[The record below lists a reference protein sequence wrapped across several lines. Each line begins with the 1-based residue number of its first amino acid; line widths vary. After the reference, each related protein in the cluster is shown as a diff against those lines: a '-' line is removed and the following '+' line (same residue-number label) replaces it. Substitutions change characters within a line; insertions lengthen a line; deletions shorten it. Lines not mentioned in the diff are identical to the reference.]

1 MSEQE
6 QNKRLNE
13 HNRRIIRLEEEVKT
27 LKRDVEPQGWIS
39 NAFDAVEDDLDDI
52 KSSIDEIKSSIRKL
66 EQQVN
71 HNHNQLSAKLEI
83 ILEHI
88 TGISDLPEE

>member
-6 QNKRLNE
+6 QNKKINE
-13 HNRRIIRLEEEVKT
+13 HNRRITRLEEEVKT

-39 NAFDAVEDDLDDI
+39 NAFDAVEDDLD
-52 KSSIDEIKSSIRKL
+52 EIKAIIRKL

-83 ILEHI
+83 ILEHL
-88 TGISDLPEE
+88 TGIADLPES

>member
-6 QNKRLNE
+6 QNKKINE
-13 HNRRIIRLEEEVKT
+13 HNRRITRLEEEVKT

-39 NAFDAVEDDLDDI
+39 NAFDAVEDDLD
-52 KSSIDEIKSSIRKL
+52 EIKASIRKL

-83 ILEHI
+83 ILEHL
-88 TGISDLPEE
+88 TGIADLPES

>member
-6 QNKRLNE
+6 QNKKINE
-13 HNRRIIRLEEEVKT
+13 HNRRITKLEEDVKT

-39 NAFDAVEDDLDDI
+39 NAFDAVEDDLD
-52 KSSIDEIKSSIRKL
+52 EIKASIRKL

-83 ILEHI
+83 ILEHL
-88 TGISDLPEE
+88 TGIADLPES

>member
-6 QNKRLNE
+6 QNKKINE
-13 HNRRIIRLEEEVKT
+13 HNRRITRLEEEVKT

-39 NAFDAVEDDLDDI
+39 NAFDAVEGDLD
-52 KSSIDEIKSSIRKL
+52 EIQTSIRKL

-83 ILEHI
+83 ILEHL
-88 TGISDLPEE
+88 TGIADLPES

>member
-1 MSEQE
+1 MKKPYINIANSIGQ
-6 QNKRLNE
+6 
-13 HNRRIIRLEEEVKT
+13 IS
-27 LKRDVEPQGWIS
+27 WIS

>member
-6 QNKRLNE
+6 QNKIINE
-13 HNRRIIRLEEEVKT
+13 HNRRITRLEEEVKT

-39 NAFDAVEDDLDDI
+39 NAFDAVEDDLD
-52 KSSIDEIKSSIRKL
+52 EIKASIRKL
-66 EQQVN
+66 EQQAN

-83 ILEHI
+83 ILEHL
-88 TGISDLPEE
+88 TGVSDLPES

>member
-6 QNKRLNE
+6 QNKKINE
-13 HNRRIIRLEEEVKT
+13 HNRRITRLEEEVKT

-39 NAFDAVEDDLDDI
+39 NAFDAVEDDLDGI
-52 KSSIDEIKSSIRKL
+52 KNSIRKL

-83 ILEHI
+83 ILEHL
-88 TGISDLPEE
+88 TGIADLPES

>member
-6 QNKRLNE
+6 QNKRINE
-13 HNRRIIRLEEEVKT
+13 HNRRITRLEEEVKT
-27 LKRDVEPQGWIS
+27 LKRDAEPQGWIS
-39 NAFDAVEDDLDDI
+39 NAFDAVEEDL
-52 KSSIDEIKSSIRKL
+52 DEIKTSIKKL

-88 TGISDLPEE
+88 TGIGDLPET